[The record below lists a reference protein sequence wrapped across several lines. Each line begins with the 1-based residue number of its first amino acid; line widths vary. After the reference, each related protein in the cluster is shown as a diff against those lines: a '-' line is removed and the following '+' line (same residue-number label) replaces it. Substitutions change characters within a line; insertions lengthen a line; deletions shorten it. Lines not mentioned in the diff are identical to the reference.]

1 MDTLVSELS
10 GVMTK
15 SETRAMRIYGEI
27 LRRRRRERG
36 ITLTELA
43 ERTGVS
49 PKDIESAERGVLHLS
64 PAQKQRI
71 KKFLRRQR
79 II

>member
-15 SETRAMRIYGEI
+15 SETCAMKIYGEI
-27 LRRRRRERG
+27 LKRRRRERG
-36 ITLTELA
+36 ITLDEFTG
-43 ERTGVS
+43 RTGVS
-49 PKDIESAERGVLHLS
+49 RKVLEGAERGMLDLS
-64 PAQKQRI
+64 PAQKKRI
-71 KKFLRRQR
+71 KKFLRRQK